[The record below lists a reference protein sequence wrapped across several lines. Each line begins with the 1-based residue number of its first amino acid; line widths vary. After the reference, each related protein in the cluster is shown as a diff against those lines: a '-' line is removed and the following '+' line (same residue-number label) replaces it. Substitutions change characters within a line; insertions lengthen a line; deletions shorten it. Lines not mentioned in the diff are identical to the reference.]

1 MSSNLIKPSILSH
14 SPKRRVIASHPI
26 LQPIG
31 DYFFQEGI
39 DFDKHEGI
47 FGQIGPK
54 SGVLQ
59 GAFAHRT
66 CRGAAAGGARNWSYN
81 SIEDWFR
88 DGIRLSRAM
97 THKNALA
104 ELWWGGGKGVIA
116 RNSGVGLEEGD
127 TPLQRRLVFEE
138 YGLFISSLKGC
149 YVTAEDVGTK
159 DEDMSAIFSKT
170 RFTTCIPPGF
180 GGSGN
185 PSSPTARGVVRALEA
200 AFSHIGRKSLEG
212 ATIAVQG
219 VGHVGSNFIQF
230 LLEKRVKRI
239 IACDVD
245 PQKLQVA
252 EKRFKEFYDGKIEFR
267 LTKQNDHSL
276 LFEDVDAVSPCG
288 IGNILT
294 PQTIKNIKTNIVCGA
309 ANNQLGDPAK
319 DDKLL
324 AERGIIYVPDFLANR
339 MGIVNC
345 ADEQYGYIDDD
356 PFIEKHLGD
365 SWENSIYNCTKLILD
380 KAKATKR
387 TPQEIAVELAEQ
399 KSFVE
404 HPIRGHRGIQIIET
418 RQRTF
423 EGAYGRTCLS
433 SFGFALIILRIF
445 DEDFYTIGFVYIAFG
460 VALLII
466 SALRIRNNIENFDI
480 FEKNKPFV
488 TSGGYVALTS
498 GIALLTYLALL
509 VMILRMD

>member
-1 MSSNLIKPSILSH
+1 
-14 SPKRRVIASHPI
+14 
-26 LQPIG
+26 
-31 DYFFQEGI
+31 
-39 DFDKHEGI
+39 
-47 FGQIGPK
+47 
-54 SGVLQ
+54 
-59 GAFAHRT
+59 
-66 CRGAAAGGARNWSYN
+66 
-81 SIEDWFR
+81 
-88 DGIRLSRAM
+88 M

>member
-14 SPKRRVIASHPI
+14 SPKSFISVLKSHGITKFHLHFNRKTRRVIASHPI

-404 HPIRGHRGIQIIET
+404 HPIRGHRGIQIIE
-418 RQRTF
+418 
-423 EGAYGRTCLS
+423 S
-433 SFGFALIILRIF
+433 LIKK
-445 DEDFYTIGFVYIAFG
+445 
-460 VALLII
+460 
-466 SALRIRNNIENFDI
+466 SN
-480 FEKNKPFV
+480 
-488 TSGGYVALTS
+488 
-498 GIALLTYLALL
+498 
-509 VMILRMD
+509 

>member
-14 SPKRRVIASHPI
+14 SPKSFISVLRSYGITKFHVHFNRKTGRVMASHPV

-31 DYFFQEGI
+31 DYFVQEGI

-66 CRGAAAGGARNWSYN
+66 CRGAAAGGVRNWSYN

-88 DGIRLSRAM
+88 DGIRLSRGM

-116 RNSGVGLEEGD
+116 RNSGVGLEEGAS
-127 TPLQRRLVFEE
+127 PLQRRLVFEE

-170 RFTTCIPPGF
+170 RFITCIPPEY

-230 LLEKRVKRI
+230 LLEKRVNHI

-245 PQKLQVA
+245 PQKIQVA
-252 EKRFKEFYDGKIEFR
+252 KKRFREFCDERVEFR
-267 LTKQNDHSL
+267 LTKQDDRSIL
-276 LFEDVDAVSPCG
+276 YEDVDAVSPCG

-294 PQTIKNIKTNIVCGA
+294 PQTIKDIKAKIICGA

-345 ADEQYGYIDDD
+345 ADEQYGYIDSD
-356 PFIEKHLGD
+356 PFVEKHLGD

-380 KAKATKR
+380 KAKVTKR
-387 TPQEIAVELAEQ
+387 TPQEIAIELAEQ
-399 KSFVE
+399 KSFIE
-404 HPIRGHRGIQIIET
+404 HPIRGHRGIQIIESVIKN
-418 RQRTF
+418 Q
-423 EGAYGRTCLS
+423 
-433 SFGFALIILRIF
+433 
-445 DEDFYTIGFVYIAFG
+445 
-460 VALLII
+460 I
-466 SALRIRNNIENFDI
+466 S
-480 FEKNKPFV
+480 
-488 TSGGYVALTS
+488 
-498 GIALLTYLALL
+498 
-509 VMILRMD
+509 